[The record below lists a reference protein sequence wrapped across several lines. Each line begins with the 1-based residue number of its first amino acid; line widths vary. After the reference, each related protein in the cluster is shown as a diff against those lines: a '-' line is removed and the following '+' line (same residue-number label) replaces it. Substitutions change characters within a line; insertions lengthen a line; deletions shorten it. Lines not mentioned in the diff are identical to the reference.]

1 MTTYHR
7 DSQQNQTSR
16 QTVTPAETGPQDAGV
31 KIDGLQQVVEMLK
44 YADPAFRESLL
55 KRLAQRDPQL
65 AHNLRKL
72 FR

>member
-1 MTTYHR
+1 MSTYTR
-7 DSQQNQTSR
+7 DSVPNSDPRPTQN
-16 QTVTPAETGPQDAGV
+16 GPVEAGV

-44 YADPAFRESLL
+44 YADPQFRESLL
-55 KRLAQRDPQL
+55 KRIGQRDPNL

>member
-1 MTTYHR
+1 MSTYTR
-7 DSQQNQTSR
+7 DQNQNQDPRPTS
-16 QTVTPAETGPQDAGV
+16 QNGPVEAGV

-55 KRLAQRDPQL
+55 KRLGQRDPQL